1 MAQSVYDA
9 LCHFP
14 DPTLTIED
22 VNAIT
27 INKEWGKT
35 YDKREARRIRR
46 KQGRQERRIKKYGN
60 YAHFS
65 ISTIED
71 TIERLCNQQHYD
83 NPYNPYARSFTITT
97 GETGATRT
105 LMNSMRQ
112 WYNDPEIW
120 Q

>member
-1 MAQSVYDA
+1 MAQSIYDA

-14 DPTLTIED
+14 EPTLTIED

-27 INKEWGKT
+27 INKEWEKA

-65 ISTIED
+65 ISSIED
-71 TIERLCNQQHYD
+71 TLVRLCNQQRYD
-83 NPYNPYARSFTITT
+83 VPDTRTFTITT
-97 GETGATRT
+97 GVQGAIAIA
-105 LMNSMRQ
+105 NAMRQ
-112 WYNDPEIW
+112 SYNETLW

>member
-1 MAQSVYDA
+1 MAQSIYDA

-27 INKEWGKT
+27 INRDWGKE

-65 ISTIED
+65 ITTLED
-71 TIERLCNQQHYD
+71 AIVRLCNQPRYD
-83 NPYNPYARSFTITT
+83 SPNIGTFSITT
-97 GETGATRT
+97 GESGAIHI
-105 LMNSMRQ
+105 MNSIRQ
-112 WYNDPEIW
+112 LYNEHATW

>member
-1 MAQSVYDA
+1 MAQSIYDA

-14 DPTLTIED
+14 EPTLSFDD
-22 VNAIT
+22 VDTAT
-27 INKEWGKT
+27 INKGWYNEYSK
-35 YDKREARRIRR
+35 KEARRIRR

-71 TIERLCNQQHYD
+71 TIERLYNQQRYD
-83 NPYNPYARSFTITT
+83 NPDARRFTITT
-97 GETGATRT
+97 GETGARAI
-105 LMNSMRQ
+105 MNSMRQ

>member
-9 LCHFP
+9 LCHLP

-27 INKEWGKT
+27 INKEWGKA

-65 ISTIED
+65 IFTIED
-71 TIERLCNQQHYD
+71 AIERLCNQQRYD
-83 NPYNPYARSFTITT
+83 NPNARRFTITT
-97 GETGATRT
+97 GVQGAIA
-105 LMNSMRQ
+105 LANSMRQ
-112 WYNDPEIW
+112 SYNELLW